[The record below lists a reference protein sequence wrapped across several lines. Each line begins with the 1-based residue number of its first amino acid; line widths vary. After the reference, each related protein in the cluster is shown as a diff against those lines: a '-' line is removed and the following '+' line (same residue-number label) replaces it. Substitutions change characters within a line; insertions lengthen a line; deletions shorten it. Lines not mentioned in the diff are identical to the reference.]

1 MHCSGDSVAFP
12 GHLNDDM
19 TLDVSSDA
27 ARRRL
32 RDVLGTFATGV
43 TVVTAL
49 DEAGDPVGIT
59 VNSFTSVS
67 LSPPLILWCLSRE
80 SASLNAY
87 RTARHFAIN
96 VLHENQQ
103 ALAGRFASKERH
115 RFAGL
120 DGVTEGIGGVPLLA
134 NCIGQLQCTTR
145 QCHDGGDHV
154 VLIGEVLAVQAAA
167 GAPLLFHRG
176 NFTGLAQ
183 PDDA

>member
-1 MHCSGDSVAFP
+1 
-12 GHLNDDM
+12 M
-19 TLDVSSDA
+19 TLDVSSDT

-87 RTARHFAIN
+87 CTARHFAIN
-96 VLHENQQ
+96 VLHESQQ
-103 ALAGRFASKERH
+103 DLATRFASNERH
-115 RFAGL
+115 KFAGL
-120 DGVTEGIGGVPLLA
+120 EGVTEGISGVPLLA
-134 NCIGQLQCTTR
+134 NCVGQLQCTSR
-145 QCHDGGDHV
+145 QSHDGGDHV
-154 VLIGEVLAVQAAA
+154 ILIGEVLAVQEAA

-176 NFTGLAQ
+176 RFAGLAQ
-183 PDDA
+183 AEDA